1 MLDQCSELAC
11 TLSLTFNVNK
21 CHCIAIGKLCKTI
34 ISPMILSGKSVEW
47 CSSIK
52 YLGIHIVSHKTLK
65 FDVNPLKRAFY
76 AACNSIFMHGS
87 AIDDIALLTLQETYS
102 LSVLMYAVPVIS
114 LTNRQIDEI
123 NVCWNNVI
131 RRIFGYNKWESVK
144 AVLFGLGRFNVKH
157 LIMYRQSKLYRRMYF
172 STVSFIHNLFYVFML
187 HSSDCLLRTVFCTGS
202 DTFNFIWSKFDMYV
216 NM

>member
-1 MLDQCSELAC
+1 
-11 TLSLTFNVNK
+11 
-21 CHCIAIGKLCKTI
+21 
-34 ISPMILSGKSVEW
+34 
-47 CSSIK
+47 
-52 YLGIHIVSHKTLK
+52 
-65 FDVNPLKRAFY
+65 
-76 AACNSIFMHGS
+76 
-87 AIDDIALLTLQETYS
+87 
-102 LSVLMYAVPVIS
+102 MYAVPAIS

-172 STVSFIHNLFYVFML
+172 STVSFVRNLFYVFML

-202 DTFNFIWSKFDMYV
+202 DTFNFIWSKFDLYV